1 MRVKVVVYGICTY
14 GPVETD
20 GHSGATDD
28 VEPARF
34 EFRIWMS
41 MSYGRYPMDSI
52 DTIVSTTTAAA
63 VAANTTGHL
72 ATIATFA
79 AGRGWSVFCTDDTE
93 YSTDGVRTGAVD
105 YCSGC
110 SDECAG
116 RIDHLECVG
125 TVFLTYA
132 SWARFWTIAQR
143 D

>member
-1 MRVKVVVYGICTY
+1 MCVKVFVYGLCAY
-14 GPVETD
+14 GTVETD

-28 VEPARF
+28 GEPTRF

-63 VAANTTGHL
+63 VAAHTTGHL
-72 ATIATFA
+72 ATIA
-79 AGRGWSVFCTDDTE
+79 AGRGWSVFCTDDTDDTE

-116 RIDHLECVG
+116 CIDHLECVG
-125 TVFLTYA
+125 IVFLTYA

-143 D
+143 E